1 MLAMVLGQ
9 FSHVPEHAF
18 NSAPNPATHNSR
30 GVMKR
35 SLASQSGLT
44 DQEIREAVDQGAVTK
59 QYFAD
64 PQNVVSSLNRL
75 RSTEITSYLQYK
87 QHGYMAVSLLS
98 PGLKSEF
105 EAHAQQELVHAD
117 RLATRIQQLGGV
129 PIFDLQELA
138 GKAAAIGVHPEQGAT
153 LTEMVIE
160 NLLLERRQIE
170 AYTALIREIGDKD
183 LVTREILL
191 GILAETETH
200 ASELA
205 DFLKR
210 TSDER

>member
-1 MLAMVLGQ
+1 M
-9 FSHVPEHAF
+9 E
-18 NSAPNPATHNSR
+18 
-30 GVMKR
+30 R
-35 SLASQSGLT
+35 SLMEQAGVT
-44 DQEIREAVDQGAVTK
+44 DKQIRNAIEEGPVTK
-59 QYFAD
+59 QYLAQ
-64 PQNVVSSLNRL
+64 PQYVVSSLNRL

-98 PGLKSEF
+98 PGLKTEF
-105 EAHAQQELVHAD
+105 ETHAEQELAHAD

-138 GKAAAIGVHPEQGAT
+138 GKAAAIGVHPEQGTT

-160 NLLLERRQIE
+160 NLLLERRQVE
-170 AYTALIREIGDKD
+170 AYTALIRELGDKD
-183 LVTREILL
+183 LITREILL

-210 TSDER
+210 SSEKR

>member
-1 MLAMVLGQ
+1 M
-9 FSHVPEHAF
+9 E
-18 NSAPNPATHNSR
+18 
-30 GVMKR
+30 R
-35 SLASQSGLT
+35 SLMKQAGGT
-44 DQEIREAVDQGAVTK
+44 DEEIRSAVEQGAVTK
-59 QYFAD
+59 QYFAE

-87 QHGYMAVSLLS
+87 QHAYMAVSLLS
-98 PGLKSEF
+98 PGLKAEF
-105 EAHAQQELVHAD
+105 ESHAQQELAHAD

-138 GKAAAIGVHPEQGAT
+138 GKAAAIGIHPEQGTT

-160 NLLLERRQIE
+160 NLLLERRQVE
-170 AYTALIREIGDKD
+170 AYTALIREIGEKD
-183 LVTREILL
+183 LVTRQLLLDILV
-191 GILAETETH
+191 ETETH

-210 TSDER
+210 SSDQR

>member
-1 MLAMVLGQ
+1 M
-9 FSHVPEHAF
+9 E
-18 NSAPNPATHNSR
+18 
-30 GVMKR
+30 R
-35 SLASQSGLT
+35 SLMEQSAAT
-44 DQEIREAVDQGAVTK
+44 DEQIRNAIEQGPITK
-59 QYFAD
+59 QYFAQ
-64 PQNVVSSLNRL
+64 PESVVSSLNRL

-98 PGLKSEF
+98 PGLKAEF
-105 EAHAQQELVHAD
+105 EAHAEQELAHAD

-138 GKAAAIGVHPEQGAT
+138 GKAAAIGIHPEQGTT

-160 NLLLERRQIE
+160 NLLLERRQVE
-170 AYTALIREIGDKD
+170 AYTALIRELADKD
-183 LVTREILL
+183 LITREILL

-210 TSDER
+210 TSDKR

>member
-1 MLAMVLGQ
+1 M
-9 FSHVPEHAF
+9 E
-18 NSAPNPATHNSR
+18 
-30 GVMKR
+30 R
-35 SLASQSGLT
+35 SLMEQST
-44 DQEIREAVDQGAVTK
+44 ATEEQIRNAIDQGAITK
-59 QYFAD
+59 QYLAQ
-64 PQNVVSSLNRL
+64 PEYVVSSLNRL

-105 EAHAQQELVHAD
+105 EAHAAQELAHAD

-129 PIFDLQELA
+129 PIFNLQELA
-138 GKAAAIGVHPEQGAT
+138 GKAAGIGVHPEQGTT

-160 NLLLERRQIE
+160 NLLLERRQVE
-170 AYTALIREIGDKD
+170 AYTALIRELGDKD
-183 LVTREILL
+183 LITRELLLEILT
-191 GILAETETH
+191 ETEAH

-210 TSDER
+210 TSDKR

>member
-1 MLAMVLGQ
+1 MERTLMSQTG
-9 FSHVPEHAF
+9 
-18 NSAPNPATHNSR
+18 ATDEEVRN
-30 GVMKR
+30 
-35 SLASQSGLT
+35 
-44 DQEIREAVDQGAVTK
+44 AVDKGAVTK
-59 QYFAD
+59 QYFAE
-64 PQNVVSSLNRL
+64 PRNVVSSLNRL

-98 PGLKSEF
+98 PGLKAEF
-105 EAHAQQELVHAD
+105 EAHAQQELAHAD

-138 GKAAAIGVHPEQGAT
+138 GKAAAIGVRPEQGAT

-160 NLLLERRQIE
+160 NLLLERRQVE
-170 AYTALIREIGDKD
+170 AYTALIREIGEKD
-183 LVTREILL
+183 LVTRELL
-191 GILAETETH
+191 LDILAETETH

-210 TSDER
+210 SSDKR

>member
-1 MLAMVLGQ
+1 M
-9 FSHVPEHAF
+9 E
-18 NSAPNPATHNSR
+18 
-30 GVMKR
+30 R
-35 SLASQSGLT
+35 SLMEQAGAT
-44 DQEIREAVDQGAVTK
+44 DEQIRNAIDQGPITK
-59 QYFAD
+59 QYFAQ

-87 QHGYMAVSLLS
+87 QHAYMAVSLLS
-98 PGLKSEF
+98 PGLKTEF
-105 EAHAQQELVHAD
+105 ETHANQELGHAD

-138 GKAAAIGVHPEQGAT
+138 GKAAGIGIHPEQGTT

-191 GILAETETH
+191 DILAETERH

-210 TSDER
+210 SSDKR